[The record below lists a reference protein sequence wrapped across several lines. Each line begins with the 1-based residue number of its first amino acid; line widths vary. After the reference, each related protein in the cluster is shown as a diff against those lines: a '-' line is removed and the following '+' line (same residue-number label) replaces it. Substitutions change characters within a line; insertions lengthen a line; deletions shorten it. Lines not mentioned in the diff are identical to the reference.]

1 MPPFLIWIAKD
12 RMGETGIGGGSRTPS
27 SIPTRIPQIEKSCY
41 CNPVKKNATRIAWW
55 GFPIVCLLSSGILSS
70 RLLVE
75 GGTVGYAGV
84 SLARGSLIA
93 GISRHPAF
101 AFGFRNFLADLA
113 WLQAVQ
119 SAGNREMAPGDY
131 DRLSL
136 WLNVVANY
144 DPRFD
149 VPYLLGGLVLGESPT
164 HAREALGILSR
175 GRAQYPS
182 DWRLQF
188 YIGYTQY
195 FVLRDP
201 VSGGKAMAE
210 SAKLPGAPEY
220 LPRLAARMLA
230 EGRDPDAALSFL
242 TLMVGQET
250 DAARRKALERRYR
263 EVLVERDLQRLENAV
278 AAYRASVGR
287 NPERLADLV
296 RNGFLEFVPRE
307 PGGGSYRIT
316 TDGSVY
322 SDRTRQ
328 RLKPWRK

>member
-1 MPPFLIWIAKD
+1 M
-12 RMGETGIGGGSRTPS
+12 
-27 SIPTRIPQIEKSCY
+27 
-41 CNPVKKNATRIAWW
+41 KKNGTRIAWW
-55 GFPIVCLLSSGILSS
+55 GVPILCVLSSGILSS

-75 GGTVGYAGV
+75 GGPVEKSGR
-84 SLARGSLIA
+84 SLERESLIA

-119 SAGNREMAPGDY
+119 VAGNKEMAPEDY

-136 WLNVVANY
+136 LLNVVANY

-149 VPYLLGGLVLGESPT
+149 IPYLLGGLVLGESPA
-164 HAREALGILSR
+164 HAREALDILSR
-175 GRAQYPS
+175 GQAQYPS
-182 DWRLQF
+182 DWRLPF

-201 VSGGKAMAE
+201 VAGGKAMAE
-210 SAKLPGAPEY
+210 SARLPGAPEY

-230 EGRDPDAALSFL
+230 EGRDPDTALSFL
-242 TLMVGQET
+242 TLMIGQET

-296 RNGFLEFVPRE
+296 RDGFLAFVPRE

-316 TDGSVY
+316 PDGSVY

-328 RLKPWRK
+328 RLKPWKK

>member
-1 MPPFLIWIAKD
+1 LW
-12 RMGETGIGGGSRTPS
+12 GI
-27 SIPTRIPQIEKSCY
+27 
-41 CNPVKKNATRIAWW
+41 
-55 GFPIVCLLSSGILSS
+55 PIICILSSGFISS
-70 RLLVE
+70 RLLME
-75 GGTVGYAGV
+75 GDSGEKIGR
-84 SLARGSLIA
+84 SLARGRLIA
-93 GISRHPAF
+93 GISRYPAF
-101 AFGFRNFLADLA
+101 AFGFHNLLADMT

-119 SAGNREMAPGDY
+119 AAGTRDMAPEDF

-136 WLNVVANY
+136 LLNVVINY

-149 VPYLLGGLVLGESPT
+149 VPYLLGGLVLGESPA

-182 DWRLQF
+182 DWRLPF

-210 SAKLPGAPEY
+210 SASLPGAPEY
-220 LPRLAARMLA
+220 LPRLAARMMA

-242 TLMVGQET
+242 SFMIGQET
-250 DAARRKALERRYR
+250 DAERRKALERRYR
-263 EVLVERDLQRLENAV
+263 EVLVERDLQRLEYAV
-278 AAYRASVGR
+278 AAYRASFGR

-316 TDGSVY
+316 PDGSVY

-328 RLKPWRK
+328 RMKPWKK